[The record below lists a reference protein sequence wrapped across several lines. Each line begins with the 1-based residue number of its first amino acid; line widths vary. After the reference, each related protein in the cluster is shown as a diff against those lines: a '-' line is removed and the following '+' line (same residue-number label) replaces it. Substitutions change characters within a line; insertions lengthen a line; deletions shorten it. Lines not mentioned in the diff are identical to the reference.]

1 MLMLLLW
8 LAVPARAQVAINETN
23 FPDPNFR
30 AWVQARFND
39 ANNPGYLNEAT
50 ASKFRYL
57 SMSDMANG
65 ENITNLKGI
74 EYFTGLW
81 AIYWNNG
88 QLTSLDV
95 SNCTE
100 LETLKCDGN
109 QLTELNVTNNTAL
122 TELWCEGN
130 QLTSLDV
137 SNCTELEKLK
147 CSVNQLTELDV
158 TNNTALI
165 WLECYKNQLTELDVT
180 KNTALKTLDCC
191 LNQLTE
197 LDVTK
202 NTALTGLECKKNQLT
217 ELDVTKNTALKGL
230 GCGGNQ
236 LTELDVTNNTALES
250 LSCWTNQLTELDVT
264 NNTKLDWLLIYQ
276 NQLTE
281 LYVTNNTALE
291 NLSCFENKLSELDVT
306 HNTKLT
312 WLACYNNQI
321 TTLDLSQN
329 PSITNLSCQGNKLT
343 SLDLSNLSTLSY
355 CNISGQTVAIGPVNM
370 IGDGGKNYFYVSLEE
385 SIEGQPSFIDMVH
398 ILEGTTSET
407 FVPFDLSRVSWTSGC
422 EVFHGTKQGA
432 PRRAAI
438 SDGLR
443 PDVIQGDVLLL
454 DPFYKKFRY
463 QYDTNNASAGKMSVI
478 VSWDPSEI
486 VTAIDDVQTDA
497 APVSVRYL
505 NAAGMSANEPWQGV
519 NIVVTTMSDGSQT
532 VTKVMK

>member
-30 AWVQARFND
+30 AWVQANCTD
-39 ANNPGYLNEAT
+39 ANNPGYLNEAF
-50 ASKFRYL
+50 ASQYRFFSKK
-57 SMSDMANG
+57 DMANG
-65 ENITNLKGI
+65 DNITNLKGI

-81 AIYWNNG
+81 EIYWGNG

-95 SNCTE
+95 TNNTQLRYLNCS
-100 LETLKCDGN
+100 GN
-109 QLTELNVTNNTAL
+109 QLTELDVTNNTEL
-122 TELWCEGN
+122 TYLY
-130 QLTSLDV
+130 
-137 SNCTELEKLK
+137 
-147 CSVNQLTELDV
+147 CSRNQLTELDV

-165 WLECYKNQLTELDVT
+165 WLECYSNQLTELDVT
-180 KNTALKTLDCC
+180 NNTALTFLYCAGNQLTELVTNNTALTSLYCAKC
-191 LNQLTE
+191 QLTE
-197 LDVTK
+197 LDVT
-202 NTALTGLECKKNQLT
+202 N
-217 ELDVTKNTALKGL
+217 DTALKTL
-230 GCGGNQ
+230 ECGGNQ
-236 LTELDVTNNTALES
+236 LTELDVTNNTALET
-250 LSCWTNQLTELDVT
+250 LTCWTNQLTELDVT
-264 NNTKLDWLLIYQ
+264 NNTALKFLTLYD

-281 LYVTNNTALE
+281 LDVTNNTALE
-291 NLSCFENKLSELDVT
+291 TLECFENKLSELDVT

-312 WLACYNNQI
+312 WLVCYNNQI

-329 PSITNLSCQGNKLT
+329 PLITNLMCQGNKLT
-343 SLDLSNLSTLSY
+343 SLDLSNLSNLSSCY
-355 CNISGQTVAIGPVNM
+355 IYGQKVAIGPVNM
-370 IGDGGKNYFYVSLEE
+370 IGVGGKNYFYVSLEE

-432 PRRAAI
+432 PRRAAL

-454 DPFYKKFRY
+454 NPLSKDFRY
-463 QYDTNNASAGKMSVI
+463 QYDTNNANAGTMDVI
-478 VSWDPSEI
+478 VEWDPSEI

-519 NIVVTTMSDGSQT
+519 NIVVTTLSDGSQT

>member
-1 MLMLLLW
+1 MEQQLSNRTKTPVLAMLMLLLW

-30 AWVQARFND
+30 AWVQANFND
-39 ANNPGYLNEAT
+39 ANNPGYLK
-50 ASKFRYL
+50 ASASYFRYL
-57 SMSDMANG
+57 SMSNVANG

-81 AIYWNNG
+81 EIYWGNG

-95 SNCTE
+95 
-100 LETLKCDGN
+100 
-109 QLTELNVTNNTAL
+109 TNNT
-122 TELWCEGN
+122 
-130 QLTSLDV
+130 QLRYL
-137 SNCTELEKLK
+137 NC
-147 CSVNQLTELDV
+147 SG
-158 TNNTALI
+158 
-165 WLECYKNQLTELDVT
+165 NQLTELDVT

-202 NTALTGLECKKNQLT
+202 NTALIGLECKMNQLT

-250 LSCWTNQLTELDVT
+250 LSCWTNQLTELD
-264 NNTKLDWLLIYQ
+264 L
-276 NQLTE
+276 
-281 LYVTNNTALE
+281 TNNTALE

-312 WLACYNNQI
+312 WLTCYNNQI

-329 PSITNLSCQGNKLT
+329 PLITNLMCRSNKLT
-343 SLDLSNLSTLSY
+343 SLDLSNLSNLSSCY
-355 CNISGQTVAIGPVNM
+355 IYGQKVAIGPVNM
-370 IGDGGKNYFYVSLEE
+370 IGVGGKNYFYVSLEE

-407 FVPFDLSRVSWTSGC
+407 FVPFDLSRVSWTDGC

-454 DPFYKKFRY
+454 NPLSKDFRY
-463 QYDTNNASAGKMSVI
+463 QYDTNNANAGTMEVM